1 MEKQIRHFLHFPL
14 KKSAI
19 CESQIFLESDRLFSP
34 YPLLSSLYYLGFSS
48 FQLYLDT
55 TEIYDEPGKIL

>member
-14 KKSAI
+14 RKVQSVNLNL
-19 CESQIFLESDRLFSP
+19 SWNPTGFFPP

-48 FQLYLDT
+48 FPLYLDT
-55 TEIYDEPGKIL
+55 TEIYGDPGKIL